1 MIDVVLLQIGD
12 SVSDVLSEFLGDLT
26 ALALRLIGGLI
37 LALIVARVGI
47 SVAGRVE
54 EFIRRINL
62 SDAVMET
69 PLGAPL
75 RDGSSV
81 ESLIK
86 SIVKYIFYLIAVFV
100 VVSFAG
106 FRALGQYIDLAVRYL
121 PSVLRGILV
130 IVVGFVIAGYVS
142 QSIKSSP
149 IIGGSDIAAL
159 AGETAKAVIYLI
171 SVTLGLDAFGYS
183 TAILTTLAQAVV
195 VGIGLG
201 VAIAVGIAVGLG
213 GQEYVSE
220 NIESWVEHDSSD

>member
-12 SVSDVLSEFLGDLT
+12 NVSDVLFEFLGDFT
-26 ALALRLIGGLI
+26 ALVLRLIGGLI

-54 EFIRRINL
+54 EFIRRIDL

-81 ESLIK
+81 ESLIE

-121 PSVLRGILV
+121 PSVLGGILV
-130 IVVGFVIAGYVS
+130 VVVGFVIAGYVGR
-142 QSIKSSP
+142 SIRSSP
-149 IIGGSDIAAL
+149 IIGGSDVAAL

-195 VGIGLG
+195 VGVGLG

-213 GQEYVSE
+213 SQEYVSE
-220 NIESWVEHDSSD
+220 NIESWVGHDSSD